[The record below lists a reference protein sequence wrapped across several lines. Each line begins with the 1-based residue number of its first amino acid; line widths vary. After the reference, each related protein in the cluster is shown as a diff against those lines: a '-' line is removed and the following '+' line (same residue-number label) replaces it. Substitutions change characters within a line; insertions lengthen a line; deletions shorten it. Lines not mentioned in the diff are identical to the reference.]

1 MNDENKP
8 TARERMHAKLEDIR
22 YRLRYRYNTLKDT
35 APIGFI
41 AFMSV
46 VVLAICFAVGNGIR
60 MHYQLRDVALRVGML
75 VRRDT
80 AVYLNRSGAYD
91 TALFMRSRSVYMR
104 GRSIEQLLNVS
115 IPALFYADI
124 AFANV
129 RFDSVITT
137 KDTIYVVSW
146 YGSSV
151 YRPVN
156 DTMRWVRTY

>member
-1 MNDENKP
+1 MNKTKMAEFRAWASRKRKDF
-8 TARERMHAKLEDIR
+8 R
-22 YRLRYRYNTLKDT
+22 YEYNMFASHWPVPLFVFF
-35 APIGFI
+35 AIAIAGIGF
-41 AFMSV
+41 
-46 VVLAICFAVGNGIR
+46 AVCYGIMLHR
-60 MHYQLRDVALRVGML
+60 QVRDVALSAGML

-80 AVYLNRSGAYD
+80 AVYLNRNGTYD
-91 TALFMRSRSVYMR
+91 TALSVRSRSVYMR
-104 GRSIEQLLNVS
+104 GRSIEQLLNVNV
-115 IPALFYADI
+115 PALVKADV
-124 AFANV
+124 AFAGV